1 MLVPTFKLQ
10 LAYFNSLRYSTIN
23 VIDVGSGKITI
34 GTGDLEDYL
43 LAVKRDCKVLGQIS
57 DLLKLNCC
65 FIVVGWF
72 FL

>member
-1 MLVPTFKLQ
+1 MV
-10 LAYFNSLRYSTIN
+10 N
-23 VIDVGSGKITI
+23 VIDVESGKIIT
-34 GTGDLEDYL
+34 GAGDLEDYL
-43 LAVKRDCKVLGQIS
+43 VAVKRDCKVLGQIS